1 MYPDS
6 TELMHFCCSEHL
18 AKYSVETASQH
29 LQAQTVQHGALFQTT
44 RQRQQERQKRPEKR
58 TGRTEGEKT
67 THQEEKQNREKTER
81 KRRQEKKEE
90 GKEGEEEAEGEGRGK
105 RRGRKGRAKGGRREG
120 KKEEEEEEEKK
131 KKAKKEEKGGEGRR
145 EERRREK
152 RREAKKRKKRENKG
166 DRLEPL
172 NPSVPGRR
180 KAELLGTLD
189 KRRCLAMAASASAR
203 IRCFKV
209 RHNSRTFDGS
219 VSIRKSA
226 LACSTLRASTSSRH
240 GGSRSAILHSAH
252 LDPLAVENRISKNN
266 KNMAKES
273 VQATFQGFLTR
284 ARNKT

>member
-90 GKEGEEEAEGEGRGK
+90 GKEGEEEAEGRGEGEKAGEE
-105 RRGRKGRAKGGRREG
+105 GEAKGGRREG

-180 KAELLGTLD
+180 KPNSWAHLISVDVWQWRHQRLLEYDASKCGTIPGLLMDPSASEKVPWHVRHLGHRQVLD
-189 KRRCLAMAASASAR
+189 MAAAGQPYCIVLTWTR
-203 IRCFKV
+203 WLW
-209 RHNSRTFDGS
+209 RT
-219 VSIRKSA
+219 
-226 LACSTLRASTSSRH
+226 
-240 GGSRSAILHSAH
+240 
-252 LDPLAVENRISKNN
+252 
-266 KNMAKES
+266 ES
-273 VQATFQGFLTR
+273 VRTTR
-284 ARNKT
+284 TWLRNQCKQRSKVF